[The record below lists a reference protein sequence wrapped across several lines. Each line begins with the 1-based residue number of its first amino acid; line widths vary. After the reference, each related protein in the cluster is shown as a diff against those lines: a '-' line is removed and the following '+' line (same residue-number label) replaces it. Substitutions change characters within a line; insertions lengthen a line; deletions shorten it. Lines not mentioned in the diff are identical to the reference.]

1 MLRSFL
7 LILVSFLFTAHNWAV
22 NKKDTTY
29 IKYLLETATALQT
42 THGDSCHQLA
52 MEAYSLSKLLN
63 YQSGI
68 RGAYIR
74 IGSVL
79 MTKGFHDS
87 ALIYINNAISI
98 SKSMGNNRKIANAYL
113 LKSIIYGAKALQDS
127 AFKAIYQALHY
138 SQLANDSNT
147 TAQIYNAL
155 GGLHTDFKDFGKSH
169 LNYSIALKMAENLNN
184 ETIQADALIGIGT
197 VFYRSQ
203 NPKEALSYYLRAESI
218 FKENNDDVGYAQN
231 LNNIALCYGHLK
243 QVNKALYYYSK
254 ALKLYKQLGMQGEEA
269 NLYYNIAS
277 LYFDLKNPQK
287 AIEFLYIALPMAK
300 KTRELEKVS
309 FCYQKLAEAYS
320 MLGNYKMAYTYQ
332 LQYTALSD
340 SIMSEEK
347 ISSIS
352 EMQTKYA
359 TTQKEQQIILLDEQG
374 KTRKAQRN
382 FFFAVTIVF
391 VLGFCI
397 LGFYYIQRQKLAKK
411 NEQLAQQDIASLL
424 SEQEI
429 KSYNAMIVGQEEE
442 RQRIAS
448 DLHDRLGSM
457 LSTIKLLYSSLNIK
471 ELVADE
477 EDKEQYEKANN
488 LLDDAC
494 VEVRKISHNLSTGMV
509 MSFGLV
515 AALDEL
521 CESINKSKRIKCK
534 LLAYGMDERLDNKM
548 EIGIYRMVQEL
559 FNNIL
564 KHAKAQNITVQLNRL
579 DNGLNLTIEDDGIGF
594 DVEEKKKAGGLGL
607 KNLASRAA
615 KLKGTYL
622 VDSHPGKGTI
632 SIIEIPINKA
642 NHYD

>member
-1 MLRSFL
+1 MLKGIL
-7 LILVSFLFTAHNWAV
+7 LFVLFYIGAIPLRAA
-22 NKKDTTY
+22 NKIDTTY
-29 IKYLLETATALQT
+29 VKYLLETATSLQT
-42 THGDSCHQLA
+42 THGDSCYQLA
-52 MEAYSLSKLLN
+52 MEAYSLSKQLN
-63 YQSGI
+63 YQSGM

-79 MTKGFHDS
+79 MTKGYNDS
-87 ALIYINNAISI
+87 ALVYINIAVLI
-98 SKSMGNNRKIANAYL
+98 SKAMGNKRKIANAYL

-127 AFKAIYQALHY
+127 AFNAIYQALQY
-138 SQLANDSNT
+138 SQLANDSET
-147 TAQIYNAL
+147 TTQIHITL
-155 GGLHTDFKDFGKSH
+155 GDLYLDFKDYAKAH
-169 LNYSIALKMAENLNN
+169 LNYTIALKMAQAIGN
-184 ETIQADALIGIGT
+184 EIMQANALMGIGT
-197 VFYRSQ
+197 VFYLSK
-203 NPKEALSYYLRAESI
+203 NPKEALSYYLKAENI

-231 LNNIALCYGHLK
+231 LNNIALCYGDLK
-243 QVNKALYYYSK
+243 QVNKALYYYTI
-254 ALKLYKQLGMQGEEA
+254 ALRNYKKIGMQGEEA
-269 NLYYNIAS
+269 NLYYNMAS

-287 AIEFLYIALPMAK
+287 AIYFLNMALPIAK
-300 KTRELEKVS
+300 KTKELEKVS
-309 FCYQKLAEAYS
+309 HCYQKLAEAYS
-320 MLGNYKMAYTYQ
+320 ILGNYKEAYNYQ

-340 SIMSEEK
+340 SLMSEEK
-347 ISSIS
+347 ITSIAD
-352 EMQTKYA
+352 MQTKYA
-359 TTQKEQQIILLDEQG
+359 TAQKEQQIVLLDEQG
-374 KTRKAQRN
+374 KTRQAQRN
-382 FFFAVTIVF
+382 FFIAGTIIF

-494 VEVRKISHNLSTGMV
+494 AEVRKISHNLSTGMV

-607 KNLASRAA
+607 KNLATRAA